1 MKQAE
6 TEKRNEQVLI
16 ADPVHEILTEGLVQK
31 GFSVLYLPDA
41 ERSDI
46 LKHLP
51 GATILV
57 VRTKTNI
64 DEDLLSH
71 APQLRIIA
79 RAGAGLDNID
89 LEAANARGI
98 ICVNAGEA
106 NADAVGEHALG
117 MLLMVTHHLSR
128 AHQEVQQGVWKREAN
143 RGTELKGKT
152 IALIGYGNTGK
163 AFARKLSG
171 MEMKLMVYDKYLQ
184 GYGSETVME
193 SNWEEIAD
201 NADILSFHVPLT
213 SETRNYFNE
222 DLLNRFRKPLLLL
235 NLSRGEVVDAAAVV
249 NGLKT
254 SKIKGAGLDVLE
266 NEKLSSLTPE
276 QQQRFQFLVN
286 HPAVVLTPHIG
297 GWTHE
302 SYKKISEV
310 LLGKLLTLSDQI

>member
-1 MKQAE
+1 MKQVG
-6 TEKRNEQVLI
+6 TEKKYELVLI
-16 ADPVHEILTEGLVQK
+16 VDPVHEILTEGLVQK

-57 VRTKTNI
+57 VRTKTII

-71 APQLRIIA
+71 AHQLRMIA

-89 LEAANARGI
+89 LEAANSRGI
-98 ICVNAGEA
+98 VCVNAGEA

-117 MLLMVTHHLSR
+117 LLLMVTHHLSR

-152 IALIGYGNTGK
+152 IAIIGYGNTGK

-171 MEMKLMVYDKYLQ
+171 MEMKVMVYDKYLE

-201 NADILSFHVPLT
+201 HADILSFHVPLT
-213 SETRNYFNE
+213 TETRNYFNE
-222 DLLNRFRKPLLLL
+222 ELLNRFRKPLLLL
-235 NLSRGEVVDAAAVV
+235 NLSRGEVVDADAVV
-249 NGLKT
+249 NGLKAG
-254 SKIKGAGLDVLE
+254 KLKGAGLDVLE
-266 NEKLSSLTPE
+266 NERLSSLTSD

-286 HPAVVLTPHIG
+286 HPNVVLTPHIG

-310 LLGKLLTLSDQI
+310 LLGKLLTFSDQI